1 MYRKLTNIIL
11 LSLILAFVL
20 VVSCQR
26 FEEFPLTPQ
35 ITYNGFLLESDVET
49 GVTTRGVLIIDYTDG
64 DGNIGLPSWD
74 TAPPFNYGSKYYYNM
89 IIDYY
94 EMKNGKW
101 EEVFLV
107 SWNVDKQDYDTLTFN
122 ARLPVLSPPSGNQA
136 IKGFIQDT
144 LFLYNPLS
152 KNLYDTI
159 KFSTY
164 IIDRDLNESNVVET
178 PAIIVKRDT
187 TSL

>member
-1 MYRKLTNIIL
+1 MKRKLTNIGL
-11 LSLILAFVL
+11 LAIVVTFLAL
-20 VVSCQR
+20 ASCQR
-26 FEEFPLTPQ
+26 FEDFSDIPE
-35 ITYNGFLLESDVET
+35 IKYSGFLLESEAET
-49 GVTTRGVLIIDYTDG
+49 GITTRGVLVIDYTDG
-64 DGNIGLPSWD
+64 DGNIGLPAWD
-74 TAPPFNYGSKYYYNM
+74 TMPPFNYGSKYYYNM
-89 IIDYY
+89 IINYY
-94 EMKNGKW
+94 EMKNGEW

-107 SWNVDKQDYDTLTFN
+107 TWNVDNQEFDTLTFN
-122 ARLPVLSPPSGNQA
+122 ARIPLLTPVTGNQA

-152 KNLYDTI
+152 ENAYDTI

-164 IIDRDLNESNVVET
+164 IIDRDLNESNIVET